1 MQPDREQIFAP
12 WLPTGW
18 KNLVISWNRNELA
31 GLTLAGPESDISGTN
46 PTKNSTGA
54 KLVLEVI
61 SGRKSAREIPLCLE
75 GLSPWGKRVVQQ
87 MLEIPFGET
96 LSYGKI
102 AANLGNPGA
111 ARAVAQVCAR
121 NKIGLV
127 IPCHRVTAS
136 NGLGGFFWGLPMK
149 ERILRFEAEQRK
161 LLEIRPT

>member
-1 MQPDREQIFAP
+1 MI
-12 WLPTGW
+12 
-18 KNLVISWNRNELA
+18 
-31 GLTLAGPESDISGTN
+31 
-46 PTKNSTGA
+46 
-54 KLVLEVI
+54 LEVI
-61 SGRKSAREIPLCLE
+61 SGRKSGMEIPLFLD
-75 GLSPWGKRVVQQ
+75 GLSPWGKRVVRQ
-87 MLEIPFGET
+87 MLAIPFGET
-96 LSYGKI
+96 LSYGQI

-149 ERILRFEAEQRK
+149 ESILRFEADQRR